1 MMGTLKQKLWAG
13 VMSAAVLVGAPAAA
27 QDAGGLDEVIVTA
40 QKRSE
45 NLQEVP
51 ISIATID
58 GEEVATLLSGVEDV
72 LGLANRIPGLNVE
85 SSNGRISPRFY
96 IRGLGN
102 IDFDTAASQPVSVIT
117 DDVVLENVILKSFPI
132 FDTAQVEVLR
142 GPQGTLFG
150 RNTPAGI
157 VKFDSRKPTEEAEG
171 FINFNIGSL
180 GTINSQAA
188 IGGPIV
194 DGVLSGR
201 ISGLL
206 QRQSDWVSNDF
217 TGEEDALGG
226 FRELAGRAQLLYT
239 PTDTFS
245 ALLNL
250 QYADL
255 TGNSA
260 SIFRA
265 NIVGPGNNNLNA
277 NFDRDRVTFDGGDN
291 NPSARDIFL
300 GSLKIEADL
309 SDTVSFTSIT
319 AYSDLNRTSRGDIDG
334 GAIDF
339 SQNPPV
345 STPGFIPFPS
355 DTGGTSESD
364 QFTQEIRFA
373 SQGGGAL
380 NWQVGAFYFR
390 NSLEDVTD
398 ANVTFLGIT
407 PSTNL
412 TEQQSWAIFG
422 QAGYDI
428 TDQFSIAGGLRYT
441 DDEKDFRVL
450 VPPTAGFT
458 LANGTLQT
466 DVQDDEISWDISGTY
481 QATDDINLYARVARG
496 FRGPS
501 IQGRNVAFAG
511 GVSTAQSETV
521 LSYEVGFKSILFDNR
536 LRLNAAAYTYDVDDI
551 QLTAVGGGSNSI
563 ILLNADNANAIGFE
577 ADLEFA
583 PNDNL
588 DFTAGISYTDT
599 EIQDDGLAVG
609 VCAQCTVTDP
619 LDAAGFALIDGN
631 PLPQAP
637 EITLNATLRYGIP
650 VGDGELYFYTDWFV
664 QGDTNIFLYES
675 VEFNSSGNFEGG
687 LRIGYIFGEDGEY
700 EVAGFAR
707 NITNEENLIGA
718 IDFNNNTGFVNQPR
732 IIGASLKAS
741 F

>member
-188 IGGPIV
+188 
-194 DGVLSGR
+194 S
-201 ISGLL
+201 
-206 QRQSDWVSNDF
+206 QSDWVSNDF

-319 AYSDLNRTSRGDIDG
+319 AYSDLNRTSRGRAGRLKVI
-334 GAIDF
+334 
-339 SQNPPV
+339 SLRKK
-345 STPGFIPFPS
+345 S
-355 DTGGTSESD
+355 DLP
-364 QFTQEIRFA
+364 A
-373 SQGGGAL
+373 
-380 NWQVGAFYFR
+380 
-390 NSLEDVTD
+390 
-398 ANVTFLGIT
+398 
-407 PSTNL
+407 
-412 TEQQSWAIFG
+412 
-422 QAGYDI
+422 
-428 TDQFSIAGGLRYT
+428 
-441 DDEKDFRVL
+441 K
-450 VPPTAGFT
+450 
-458 LANGTLQT
+458 
-466 DVQDDEISWDISGTY
+466 
-481 QATDDINLYARVARG
+481 
-496 FRGPS
+496 
-501 IQGRNVAFAG
+501 
-511 GVSTAQSETV
+511 
-521 LSYEVGFKSILFDNR
+521 
-536 LRLNAAAYTYDVDDI
+536 AAA
-551 QLTAVGGGSNSI
+551 
-563 ILLNADNANAIGFE
+563 
-577 ADLEFA
+577 
-583 PNDNL
+583 
-588 DFTAGISYTDT
+588 
-599 EIQDDGLAVG
+599 
-609 VCAQCTVTDP
+609 
-619 LDAAGFALIDGN
+619 
-631 PLPQAP
+631 
-637 EITLNATLRYGIP
+637 R
-650 VGDGELYFYTDWFV
+650 
-664 QGDTNIFLYES
+664 
-675 VEFNSSGNFEGG
+675 
-687 LRIGYIFGEDGEY
+687 
-700 EVAGFAR
+700 
-707 NITNEENLIGA
+707 
-718 IDFNNNTGFVNQPR
+718 
-732 IIGASLKAS
+732 
-741 F
+741 